1 MAILT
6 IQKATPREEEDVE
19 MVYSDA
25 DSDAEEQM
33 VMSDG
38 ENEDMDDNA
47 QAANVAAGLVTPGK
61 LITEDPIWMRGHGT
75 YSVGNKTFS
84 STAGVVTKTNKLLSV
99 VPLRGRYQPQIGD
112 HVVGRIVD
120 VGVKRWR
127 VDIGAKQ
134 LAVLQLGSVNLPG
147 GILRRKQESDELQ
160 MRGFLKEG
168 DLINTEV
175 QSLYQDG
182 SAALHTRSLRYGKL
196 RNGVLIT
203 VPSALIVRAKSH
215 VHQLPGGVDTVVGVN
230 GWIWLCMAWANSHLT
245 RENTTSITRLEEEA
259 SLTETYSDKNEDIP
273 RSVREN
279 IARYANC
286 FKALAANEVGITED
300 RVIAAYEASLVYPSA
315 GDLIDKEAK
324 EIIAAKAI
332 AA

>member
-6 IQKATPREEEDVE
+6 IQKPPTVAEDVQ
-19 MVYSDA
+19 MTYSDA
-25 DSDAEEQM
+25 DSDAEELL
-33 VMSDG
+33 VHSDSD
-38 ENEDMDDNA
+38 EDMDDNA
-47 QAANVAAGLVTPGK
+47 AAANVAAGLVTPGK
-61 LITEDPIWMRGHGT
+61 LITEDSIWMRGHGT
-75 YSVGNKTFS
+75 YSVGQKTYS

-230 GWIWLCMAWANSHLT
+230 GWIWLCMAWPNSHLT

-259 SLTETYSDKNEDIP
+259 SLTETYSDKNEEIP

-286 FKALAANEVGITED
+286 FKVLAANEVGITED
-300 RVIAAYEASLVYPSA
+300 RVVKAYEASLVYPSA
-315 GDLIDKEAK
+315 GELIDREVGEVVAQKV
-324 EIIAAKAI
+324 IA
-332 AA
+332 